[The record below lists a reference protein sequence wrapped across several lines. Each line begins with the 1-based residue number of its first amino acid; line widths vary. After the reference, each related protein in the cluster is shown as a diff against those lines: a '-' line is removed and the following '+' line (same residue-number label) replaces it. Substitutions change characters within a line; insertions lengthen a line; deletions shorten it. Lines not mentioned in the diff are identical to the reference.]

1 MAFRRF
7 DLCRL
12 DDVSG
17 ISGTGRVAEGVC
29 FSSGKCV
36 ISWLSST
43 PSLGIF
49 DSVDELL
56 AVHGHKGKTVVRWLD
71 PGDESSGLDPV
82 ERCPVSGG

>member
-17 ISGTGRVAEGVC
+17 VSGTGRVAEGVC

-36 ISWLSST
+36 ISWLSSM
-43 PSLGIF
+43 PSIGVF

-71 PGDESSGLDPV
+71 PDGEPAAPESP
-82 ERCPVSGG
+82 ERCP

>member
-17 ISGTGRVAEGVC
+17 VSGTGRVAEGVC
-29 FSSGKCV
+29 FSSGKAV

-43 PSLGIF
+43 PSISIF
-49 DSVDELL
+49 DSVEELL
-56 AVHGHKGKTVVRWLD
+56 SVHGHKGKTIVRWLD
-71 PGDESSGLDPV
+71 AVGEAAAPESP
-82 ERCPVSGG
+82 EQCPVGGG